1 MSRPLIANPKRDV
14 EAAAFHRAV
23 FKAHGS
29 CCHFC
34 GKKGATDAMH
44 VISRSLIGPKARYAC
59 PIENG
64 RPGCRSCHDRQERDE
79 LKFTLSV
86 RRRAVRALNKV
97 MRAPIEEPAA

>member
-1 MSRPLIANPKRDV
+1 MSRPLIANPQRDT
-14 EAAAFHRAV
+14 EAAQFHREV

-29 CCHFC
+29 ACHFC

-44 VISRSLIGPKARYAC
+44 VIPRAHLGKKARYAC

-64 RPGCRSCHDRQERDE
+64 RPGCRPCHSANEAGQKDFS
-79 LKFTLSV
+79 LAI

-97 MRAPIEEPAA
+97 MKSPLMEPAA